1 MCQFV
6 KKKKKVLCL
15 VEHMSTKKW
24 PTLFFQP
31 CTIPPTINNS
41 YNVQLPPPPSPPI
54 IPTPAIIQD
63 SRVRTRNKLE

>member
-31 CTIPPTINNS
+31 CTVPPTINNF
-41 YNVQLPPPPSPPI
+41 YNEYITTSHYQVPLI
-54 IPTPAIIQD
+54 IL
-63 SRVRTRNKLE
+63 K

>member
-31 CTIPPTINNS
+31 CTVPPTINNF
-41 YNVQLPPPPSPPI
+41 YNVQLPPPPLLFQPLPLLLF
-54 IPTPAIIQD
+54 
-63 SRVRTRNKLE
+63 RTRE